1 MLSFTEKMFDFSKI
15 FESDGPDIVYPWA
28 IPMFAGIILIE
39 MAYSH
44 FNKEKLYETKDVATN
59 VLLAL
64 LNYSLDIIMKGFSM
78 LVMMFFYYH
87 RIF

>member
-1 MLSFTEKMFDFSKI
+1 MFDFSKM

-28 IPMFAGIILIE
+28 IPMFAGIIFIE

-59 VLLAL
+59 VL
-64 LNYSLDIIMKGFSM
+64 
-78 LVMMFFYYH
+78 
-87 RIF
+87 